1 MYLNS
6 GKSESVERSINS
18 RTTLFTIAVF
28 PTPGTPLIYNA
39 LQKKAKQL
47 VEEIGMWINFTL
59 QLVHQVYL

>member
-39 LQKKAKQL
+39 LQKKAKQS
-47 VEEIGMWINFTL
+47 VEEIR
-59 QLVHQVYL
+59 V